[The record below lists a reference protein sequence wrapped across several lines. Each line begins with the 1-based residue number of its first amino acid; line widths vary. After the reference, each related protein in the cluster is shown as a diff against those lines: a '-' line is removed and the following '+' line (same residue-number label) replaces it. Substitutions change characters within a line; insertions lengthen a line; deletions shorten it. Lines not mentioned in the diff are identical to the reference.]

1 MAERVRVRERTRLAL
16 LRAGIDVLSENPS
29 APLGE
34 VATRAD
40 VARSTLH
47 RYFGDRSALAVEI
60 GAYVT
65 QQYDEAVDR
74 ALHGGGSGLEQFRRL
89 CVELTERLDILVWWM
104 NPGAAALC
112 AGSDAEPEDEP
123 DARIVEVVKSGHRD
137 GSIDPLIGAGW
148 TESLLWSTLYAI
160 RMTQV
165 EGAEAFDLRNQAQR
179 TLLKALAADPTVV

>member
-1 MAERVRVRERTRLAL
+1 MAERTKVRERTRHAI
-16 LRAGIDVLSENPS
+16 LRAGIDVLSNDPS

-34 VATRAD
+34 VAARAD

-47 RYFGDRSALAVEI
+47 RYYPDRRELAVAI
-60 GAYVT
+60 ATYVN

-74 ALHGGGSGLEQFRRL
+74 GLQGGSSGLEQFRRL

-112 AGSDAEPEDEP
+112 EGTEAAPDDEP
-123 DARIVEVVKSGHRD
+123 DVRIMEVVNRGHLD
-137 GSIDPLIGAGW
+137 GSIDRQIGSEW
-148 TESLLWSTLYAI
+148 TESLLWATLYAI

-165 EGAEAFDLRNQAQR
+165 EGAEAFDLRNQAVR
-179 TLLKALAADPTVV
+179 TLLKALAADPAAV